1 MTVRMDSKERSLAV
15 FRGEVPDRAPVCDFG
30 NSAMLSYT
38 GHTVRECREDPT
50 LITEIMRRWVADT
63 GADLFFGPLETKGI
77 FMDLPGVEIKLPENE
92 PGSLKNAYYN
102 SPEDVDS
109 KPLYDPFDEKDSPMF
124 HRYVIEALAAVGRGC
139 EGAMAPA
146 WCEGPLTVASYLRG
160 AESLLMDMLM
170 APDEA
175 KRVIAKGDALCRD
188 IVSAELE
195 SFDADY
201 VVCTD
206 PVSSASMIDDSMFR
220 EYNMGNLISIVSH
233 LKNRYD
239 APTMVHIC
247 GDTGP
252 MLADFAKVGAAAF
265 SLDHAVD
272 MRAAK
277 EALGG
282 RSAIVG
288 NIDPVSVI
296 MSGTAEDVRRESQR
310 CFDEAGAGGGFI
322 IGPGCAV
329 PYGTPIENIRAMVEV
344 SEANP
349 Y

>member
-1 MTVRMDSKERSLAV
+1 MTVRMDSKERCVAV
-15 FRGEVPDRAPVCDFG
+15 FKGEVPDRAPVCDFG

-124 HRYVIEALAAVGRGC
+124 HRYVSEALAAVGRGC

-175 KRVIAKGDALCRD
+175 KRVIAKGAALCRD

-247 GDTGP
+247 GRRYAQRAGETTEIRVYSNQPAVTLFPTSRIAAMPTTTARKSPHLSGRMP
-252 MLADFAKVGAAAF
+252 SLAENSPF
-265 SLDHAVD
+265 
-272 MRAAK
+272 
-277 EALGG
+277 GG
-282 RSAIVG
+282 NKPRTTSRKTATR
-288 NIDPVSVI
+288 NI
-296 MSGTAEDVRRESQR
+296 ESK
-310 CFDEAGAGGGFI
+310 FI
-322 IGPGCAV
+322 PFH
-329 PYGTPIENIRAMVEV
+329 
-344 SEANP
+344 
-349 Y
+349 